1 MTSKVVSIHQ
11 PNFFPWLGYFE
22 KIVRSDYFIFLDN
35 VQFPKK
41 GGSWTNRVKLIVSG
55 QPKWLTANI
64 NRQYHGTLLI
74 NEMTFAQGNPWR
86 AKIIKSLQTSY
97 SKHPFFDQTMDILD
111 PLIMNSETNISE
123 YNICA
128 VTSLASAIGID
139 CDKFTRASAFPISD
153 ISTARLCVLAN
164 SVAADTYLSGGGSS
178 GYQEDQLFSSYNL
191 GLKYQNFKHSGV
203 PPIRYGFFAP
213 GLSIIDAAMNVGFT
227 TVSELLG
234 VHNLD

>member
-11 PNFFPWLGYFE
+11 PNFFWLGYFE

-164 SVAADTYLSGGGSS
+164 SVAADTYLSGV
-178 GYQEDQLFSSYNL
+178 L
-191 GLKYQNFKHSGV
+191 
-203 PPIRYGFFAP
+203 
-213 GLSIIDAAMNVGFT
+213 AAIKRINSF
-227 TVSELLG
+227 LLM
-234 VHNLD
+234 VCPLNIKTLNTRCTPTRMIPLLLDFPSLMRR